1 MGKGVFDIKKK
12 LTTKLTLLILSL
24 LFILLSVMSGLYL
37 LILEN
42 SLKTQ
47 IEARALDMAKTLS
60 QMPSVREAFE
70 TPDPSETLQPI
81 AEKAR
86 KQSGAQYVVI
96 GSVDSIRYAHPDPE
110 KIGKRMVGGDN
121 QRALK
126 KGESY
131 VSEAV
136 GTLGAAVRGKAPIRT
151 ENGEIVGIISVGFLK
166 ENIQDIVYQ
175 YQTKLIFL
183 LGFVVLMG
191 VSGAVYISR
200 NVKKSIFGL
209 EPYEINQLY
218 TEKQAI
224 TESVHEALIAINK
237 HEEITLLNKKACEL
251 LGAESE
257 DQWLGR
263 PIAELLPDTLLP
275 EVLKTKKAQKDQEL
289 TIGNEELIVNRVPI
303 FEKESIRGAV
313 ASFRRKTDIDE
324 LSKKLAQTS
333 QYAEGLRAQTHEYSN
348 KLNTIAGLIQLESY
362 TEALELIQK
371 ENKSHQDML
380 HFLIHSIPDPL
391 LSGLLLGKINR
402 AKELHINLE
411 IDESSKI
418 DALPPDMDQGKFIT
432 ILGNLIENAFDAVS
446 QKKERNILVFLSDG
460 GDHILIEVEDSGDGI
475 PDADTERIFQ
485 KFYSTKSA
493 THRGLGLF
501 LVKEAVNALN
511 GEIKAGK
518 SELGGALFT
527 VVIPKKREVL
537 GVER

>member
-1 MGKGVFDIKKK
+1 M
-12 LTTKLTLLILSL
+12 TTKLTLLILTL

-47 IEARALDMAKTLS
+47 IQARALDMAKTLS
-60 QMPSVREAFE
+60 QMPSISEAFE
-70 TPDPSETLQPI
+70 TSNPSEALQPI

-96 GSVDSIRYAHPDPE
+96 GSTNSIRYAHPDPN
-110 KIGKRMVGGDN
+110 KIGKPMVGGDN
-121 QRALK
+121 ERALE
-126 KGESY
+126 KGEAY

-136 GTLGAAVRGKAPIRT
+136 GTLGAAIRGKAPVRAA
-151 ENGEIVGIISVGFLK
+151 NGEIVGIISVGFLK
-166 ENIQDIVYQ
+166 ENIQDVVYQ
-175 YQTKLIFL
+175 YQTKFIFL

-237 HEEITLLNKKACEL
+237 YEKITLLNKKACEL
-251 LGAESE
+251 LDVESE
-257 DQWLGR
+257 DHWIGK
-263 PIAELLPDTLLP
+263 PISQLLPNTMLP
-275 EVLKTKKAQKDQEL
+275 EVLKTKTAQKDQEL

-303 FEKESIRGAV
+303 FENEIIRGAV
-313 ASFRRKTDIDE
+313 ASFRKKTDIDE

-362 TEALELIQK
+362 SEALELIQK

-380 HFLIHSIPDPL
+380 QFLIHSIPDPL

-402 AKELHINLE
+402 AKELHVELE

-418 DALPPDMDQGKFIT
+418 DALPPEMDQGKFIT

-460 GDHILIEVEDSGDGI
+460 GDHLLIEVEDSGDGI
-475 PDADTERIFQ
+475 PDADTEKIFQ
-485 KFYSTKSA
+485 KFYSTKSEN
-493 THRGLGLF
+493 HRGLGLH
-501 LVKEAVNALN
+501 LVKEAVKALN
-511 GEIKAGK
+511 GEIKAEK
-518 SELGGALFT
+518 SDLGGALFT
-527 VVIPKKREVL
+527 VVIPKSRDTL
-537 GVER
+537 GDQR